1 MSNQEKMNALMTYLK
16 DQDIEFWVEVPSSRG
31 VLPLYIP
38 KHAIAV
44 QIGDNEEW
52 YSQLKNFVHPVF
64 IRESDSVD
72 FVIEKVANTI
82 KRFSSAQKKAKNTKK
97 VSTKAP
103 SQSNLNRSQRK
114 WRELN
119 ARIRQRR
126 TAFLKSL
133 KPVSVSQETSEP
145 PTDTPKRKRP
155 RISATPIKIG
165 VL

>member
-1 MSNQEKMNALMTYLK
+1 MSNQEKVNVLMAYLK
-16 DQDIEFWVEVPSSRG
+16 EQNIEFWVDVPSSRG

-38 KHAIAV
+38 RHAVAV

-52 YSQLKNFVHPVF
+52 YTQLKNFVHPVF
-64 IRESDSVD
+64 IRQSDSVD

-82 KRFSSAQKKAKNTKK
+82 KRFSSTQKKAKNNKK
-97 VSTKAP
+97 ISPKTP
-103 SQSNLNRSQRK
+103 SLSKLNRSQRK

-126 TAFLKSL
+126 TDFLKSL
-133 KPVSVSQETSEP
+133 KPVSVAEP
-145 PTDTPKRKRP
+145 PTDAPKRKRV

-165 VL
+165 VP

>member
-1 MSNQEKMNALMTYLK
+1 MCNQEKMNGLMEYLK
-16 DQDIEFWVEVPSSRG
+16 EQNIEFWVDVPSSRG

-38 KHAIAV
+38 KHAVAV
-44 QIGDNEEW
+44 QIGDDEEW
-52 YSQLKNFVHPVF
+52 YSRLKNFVHPVF

-82 KRFSSAQKKAKNTKK
+82 KRFSPTQKKAKNKKK
-97 VSTKAP
+97 VSPKMP

-126 TAFLKSL
+126 TDYLKSL
-133 KPVSVSQETSEP
+133 KPTSVSEEISKP
-145 PTDTPKRKRP
+145 PADTPKRKRV
-155 RISATPIKIG
+155 RILSTPIKTC
-165 VL
+165 VP